1 MSRWSG
7 KMFEGKHTMDDSNYN
22 QFFQNEFSATFEVNT
37 GSRYN
42 PSLNDIS
49 VPSFESRTKLE
60 K

>member
-1 MSRWSG
+1 
-7 KMFEGKHTMDDSNYN
+7 MDDSNYN